1 MARVLIMH
9 GWTNRRQEDTWHRIL
24 VSALRHQGH
33 QVLYPQFPST
43 DNPTLDEWQEL
54 LLAELALLEE
64 AGPGEKV
71 VIGHSLGCVNFLHA
85 AVEGKIKHKID
96 RLLFVAPAD
105 PNLLGEIK
113 GLNVDLAKPAT
124 KQALDAV
131 VGSLTLV
138 GSDADPWIP
147 EAFSQPLP
155 SHLVLTRWLLRV
167 RDTSRATRVGASG
180 RGYWIGLMTRPPTSQ
195 FANLGS
201 FTK

>member
-9 GWTNRRQEDTWHRIL
+9 GWTNRRQENTWHRIL

-85 AVEGKIKHKID
+85 AVEGKIRNKID

-105 PNLLGEIK
+105 PKLLGEIK

-147 EAFSQPLP
+147 EGIQPTFAKPLGVDAVVIEGAG
-155 SHLVLTRWLLRV
+155 HFKGDEGWGKWQGLLDWVNDPAADITV
-167 RDTSRATRVGASG
+167 R
-180 RGYWIGLMTRPPTSQ
+180 
-195 FANLGS
+195 
-201 FTK
+201 